1 MRKILRAGFL
11 CILCILCTL
20 LFSHNLP
27 AASYT
32 VQKGETL
39 YQIAKSQ
46 STSVEALTKAN
57 PTINP
62 QRLHPGDVL
71 RLPSSPTS
79 APTPPAPAKTSP
91 SPVAQTKTTPPTEW
105 VRIKKGD
112 SLAKIARENNLT
124 ITDLQRWNRLSGDSL
139 RSGDLLRLRP
149 PPSSTPTKITSTSSP
164 SKTLP
169 TPSLS
174 PPKPAT
180 RELIFIEPARAQ
192 IDAPKDRLRDWE
204 YIVVHH
210 SGTSGGNAK
219 IFDYFHRHTR
229 GMENGMAYHFVIGNG
244 SDSGDGQI
252 EVGSRWLQ
260 QKQGGHLASE
270 ALNEIAIGICLVGD
284 FSTHRLGPRQ
294 TASLIELVQYLRRL
308 QPDSK
313 LKFRLHRE
321 INTKPT
327 ECPGKLFPSTAIH
340 EILD

>member
-1 MRKILRAGFL
+1 MPMRKIFQLA
-11 CILCILCTL
+11 CIGP
-20 LFSHNLP
+20 LFWTHCVR

-32 VQKGETL
+32 VQKGETF

-71 RLPSSPTS
+71 RLPSSPTPS
-79 APTPPAPAKTSP
+79 TTAKTSP
-91 SPVAQTKTTPPTEW
+91 SPIAQTKPTPPTEW

-112 SLAKIARENNLT
+112 SLAKIARENNLS
-124 ITDLQRWNRLSGDSL
+124 IADLQRWNRLSGDSL

-149 PPSSTPTKITSTSSP
+149 PPSISSTPMQ
-164 SKTLP
+164 
-169 TPSLS
+169 TPPPS
-174 PPKPAT
+174 PPKPVT
-180 RELIFIEPARAQ
+180 RELIFVEPARSQ

-219 IFDYFHRHTR
+219 IFDYFHRQTR

-270 ALNEIAIGICLVGD
+270 SLNEIAIGICLVGD

-294 TASLIELVQYLRRL
+294 TASLIELVQYLHKL

-327 ECPGKLFPSTAIH
+327 ECPGKLFPSSAIH

>member
-1 MRKILRAGFL
+1 MRKILRADFI
-11 CILCILCTL
+11 CTLCTL
-20 LFSHNLP
+20 LCSHNLP

-32 VQKGETL
+32 VQKGETF

-46 STSVEALTKAN
+46 STSVEALAKAN

-71 RLPSSPTS
+71 RLPSSPTPPPSS
-79 APTPPAPAKTSP
+79 APTPSTPAKTSL
-91 SPVAQTKTTPPTEW
+91 SPIGQTKPTPPTEW

-112 SLAKIARENNLT
+112 SLAKIARENNLS
-124 ITDLQRWNRLSGDSL
+124 IADLQRWNRLSGNSL

-149 PPSSTPTKITSTSSP
+149 PPSISSTPIPTPPPSSP
-164 SKTLP
+164 NP
-169 TPSLS
+169 T
-174 PPKPAT
+174 T
-180 RELIFIEPARAQ
+180 RELIFVEPARSQ

-210 SGTSGGNAK
+210 SGTSGGHAK

-294 TASLIELVQYLRRL
+294 TASLIELVQYLRKL

-327 ECPGKLFPSTAIH
+327 ECPGKLFPSSAIH

>member
-1 MRKILRAGFL
+1 MRKIFQLA
-11 CILCILCTL
+11 CIGP
-20 LFSHNLP
+20 LFWTHCLQ

-57 PTINP
+57 PGINP
-62 QRLHPGDVL
+62 QRLHAGDIL
-71 RLPSSPTS
+71 RLPSNPAPSSPPPTS
-79 APTPPAPAKTSP
+79 APTPPTPAKTTLSP
-91 SPVAQTKTTPPTEW
+91 IAQTKPTPPTEW

-112 SLAKIARENNLT
+112 SLAKISREYHVS
-124 ITDLQRWNRLSGDSL
+124 IEDLRRWNRLSGDTL
-139 RSGDLLRLRP
+139 RLGNLLRLRP
-149 PPSSTPTKITSTSSP
+149 PLSSTPTSSP
-164 SKTLP
+164 QKTLP
-169 TPSLS
+169 TPPPST
-174 PPKPAT
+174 PKPVT
-180 RELIFIEPARAQ
+180 RELIFVEPARYQ

-270 ALNEIAIGICLVGD
+270 SLNEIAIGICLVGD

-294 TASLIELVQYLRRL
+294 TASLIELVQYLRKL

-327 ECPGKLFPSTAIH
+327 ECPGKLFPSSAIH

>member
-1 MRKILRAGFL
+1 MRMRKILRAGFL
-11 CILCILCTL
+11 CILCTL
-20 LFSHNLP
+20 LCSHNLP

-32 VQKGETL
+32 VQKGETF

-46 STSVEALTKAN
+46 STSVEALAKAN

-79 APTPPAPAKTSP
+79 TPTSAPTPSTPAKTSP
-91 SPVAQTKTTPPTEW
+91 SPVAQTKPTPPTEW

-112 SLAKIARENNLT
+112 SLAKISREYHVS
-124 ITDLQRWNRLSGDSL
+124 IEDLRRWNRLSGDTL
-139 RSGDLLRLRP
+139 RLGNLLRLRP
-149 PPSSTPTKITSTSSP
+149 PLSSTPTSSP
-164 SKTLP
+164 QKTLP
-169 TPSLS
+169 TPPPST
-174 PPKPAT
+174 PKPVT
-180 RELIFIEPARAQ
+180 RELIFVEPARYQ

-270 ALNEIAIGICLVGD
+270 SLNEIAIGICLVGD

-294 TASLIELVQYLRRL
+294 TASLIELVQYLRKL

-327 ECPGKLFPSTAIH
+327 ECPGKLFPSPALH

>member
-1 MRKILRAGFL
+1 MRKMFQLA
-11 CILCILCTL
+11 CIGP
-20 LFSHNLP
+20 LFWTHCLQ
-27 AASYT
+27 AAAYT

-57 PTINP
+57 PGINP
-62 QRLHPGDVL
+62 QRLHAGDIL
-71 RLPSSPTS
+71 RLPSTPAPSSPSPTS
-79 APTPPAPAKTSP
+79 APTPSTPAKTTLSP
-91 SPVAQTKTTPPTEW
+91 TVQTKPTPPPEW
-105 VRIKKGD
+105 AKIKKGD
-112 SLAKIARENNLT
+112 SLAKISREYRVS
-124 ITDLQRWNRLSGDSL
+124 IEDLRRWNRLSGDTL
-139 RSGDLLRLRP
+139 RLGELLRLRP
-149 PPSSTPTKITSTSSP
+149 PPSISSTPIQTPPPSP
-164 SKTLP
+164 SKP
-169 TPSLS
+169 T
-174 PPKPAT
+174 T
-180 RELIFIEPARAQ
+180 RELIFVEPARSQ

-210 SGTSGGNAK
+210 SGTSGGSAK

-270 ALNEIAIGICLVGD
+270 SLNEIAIGICLVGD
-284 FSTHRLGPRQ
+284 FSTHRLGSRQ
-294 TASLIELVQYLRRL
+294 TASLIELVQVLRKL
-308 QPDSK
+308 QPNSK

-327 ECPGKLFPSTAIH
+327 ECPGKLFPSSAIH

>member
-1 MRKILRAGFL
+1 MRMRKILRAGFL
-11 CILCILCTL
+11 CTL
-20 LFSHNLP
+20 LCSHNLP

-39 YQIAKSQ
+39 YQIARSQ
-46 STSVEALTKAN
+46 STTVEALTKAN

-71 RLPSSPTS
+71 RLPSSPT
-79 APTPPAPAKTSP
+79 PTPTSSTPAKTSP
-91 SPVAQTKTTPPTEW
+91 SPVAQTKPTPPTEW

-149 PPSSTPTKITSTSSP
+149 PSSSTPTKITSTS
-164 SKTLP
+164 KTIP
-169 TPSLS
+169 TPPPSS
-174 PPKPAT
+174 PKPAT

-219 IFDYFHRHTR
+219 IFDYFHRQTR

-270 ALNEIAIGICLVGD
+270 SLNEIAIGICLVGD

-294 TASLIELVQYLRRL
+294 TASLIELVQYLRKL

-327 ECPGKLFPSTAIH
+327 ECPGKLFPSSAIH

>member
-11 CILCILCTL
+11 CILCTL
-20 LFSHNLP
+20 LCSHNLP

-32 VQKGETL
+32 VQKGETF

-62 QRLHPGDVL
+62 QRLRPGDVL
-71 RLPSSPTS
+71 RLPSSPTPS
-79 APTPPAPAKTSP
+79 TPAKTNP
-91 SPVAQTKTTPPTEW
+91 SPTVQTKPNPPTEW

-149 PPSSTPTKITSTSSP
+149 PSSSTPTKITSTS
-164 SKTLP
+164 KTIP
-169 TPSLS
+169 TPPPSS
-174 PPKPAT
+174 PKPAT
-180 RELIFIEPARAQ
+180 RELIFIEPARTQ

-219 IFDYFHRHTR
+219 IFDYFHRQTR

-294 TASLIELVQYLRRL
+294 TASLIELVQYLRKL

-327 ECPGKLFPSTAIH
+327 ECPGKLFPSSALH

>member
-1 MRKILRAGFL
+1 MPMRKIFQLA
-11 CILCILCTL
+11 CIGP
-20 LFSHNLP
+20 LFWTHCVR

-32 VQKGETL
+32 VQKGETF

-71 RLPSSPTS
+71 RLPSSPTPS
-79 APTPPAPAKTSP
+79 TTAKTSP
-91 SPVAQTKTTPPTEW
+91 SPIAQTKPTPPTEW

-112 SLAKIARENNLT
+112 SLAKIARENNLS
-124 ITDLQRWNRLSGDSL
+124 IADLQRWNRLSGDSL

-149 PPSSTPTKITSTSSP
+149 PPSISSTPMQ
-164 SKTLP
+164 
-169 TPSLS
+169 TPPPS
-174 PPKPAT
+174 PPKPVT
-180 RELIFIEPARAQ
+180 RELIFVEPARSQ

-219 IFDYFHRHTR
+219 IFDYFHRQTR

-270 ALNEIAIGICLVGD
+270 SLNEIAIGICLVGD

-294 TASLIELVQYLRRL
+294 TASLIELVQYLRKL

-327 ECPGKLFPSTAIH
+327 ECPGKLFPSPAIH

>member
-1 MRKILRAGFL
+1 MRKIFQLA
-11 CILCILCTL
+11 CIGP
-20 LFSHNLP
+20 LFWTHCLQ

-57 PTINP
+57 PGINP
-62 QRLHPGDVL
+62 QRLHAGDIL
-71 RLPSSPTS
+71 RLPSNPAPSSPPPTS
-79 APTPPAPAKTSP
+79 APTPPTPAKTTLSP
-91 SPVAQTKTTPPTEW
+91 IAQTKPTPPTEW

-112 SLAKIARENNLT
+112 SLAKISREYHVS
-124 ITDLQRWNRLSGDSL
+124 IEDLRRWNRLSGDTL
-139 RSGDLLRLRP
+139 RLGNLLRLRP
-149 PPSSTPTKITSTSSP
+149 PLSSTPTFSP
-164 SKTLP
+164 QKTLP
-169 TPSLS
+169 TPPPST
-174 PPKPAT
+174 PKPVT
-180 RELIFIEPARAQ
+180 RELIFVEPARYQ

-294 TASLIELVQYLRRL
+294 TASLIELVQYLRKL

-327 ECPGKLFPSTAIH
+327 ECPGKLFPSSALH
-340 EILD
+340 EILG

>member
-11 CILCILCTL
+11 CILCTFLC
-20 LFSHNLP
+20 SHNLP

-62 QRLHPGDVL
+62 QRLRPGDVL
-71 RLPSSPTS
+71 RLPSSPTPS
-79 APTPPAPAKTSP
+79 TPAKTNP
-91 SPVAQTKTTPPTEW
+91 SPTVQTKPTPPTEW

-112 SLAKIARENNLT
+112 SLAKISREYHVS
-124 ITDLQRWNRLSGDSL
+124 IEDLRRWNRLSGDTL
-139 RSGDLLRLRP
+139 RLGNLLRLRP
-149 PPSSTPTKITSTSSP
+149 PLSSTPTSSP
-164 SKTLP
+164 QKTLP

-174 PPKPAT
+174 TPKPVT
-180 RELIFIEPARAQ
+180 RELIFVEPARYQ

-270 ALNEIAIGICLVGD
+270 SLNEIAIGICLVGD

-294 TASLIELVQYLRRL
+294 TASLIELVQYLRKL

-327 ECPGKLFPSTAIH
+327 ECPGKLFPSSALH
-340 EILD
+340 EILG

>member
-11 CILCILCTL
+11 YTL
-20 LFSHNLP
+20 LCSHNLP

-71 RLPSSPTS
+71 RLPSSPTPTPTS
-79 APTPPAPAKTSP
+79 APTPSTPAKTSP
-91 SPVAQTKTTPPTEW
+91 SPIAQTKPTHPTEW

-112 SLAKIARENNLT
+112 SLVKIARENNLS
-124 ITDLQRWNRLSGDSL
+124 IADLQRWNRLSGDSL

-149 PPSSTPTKITSTSSP
+149 PPSSSPTQTNTPSSP
-164 SKTLP
+164 PKTLP
-169 TPSLS
+169 TPPPS
-174 PPKPAT
+174 PSKPLT

-294 TASLIELVQYLRRL
+294 TASLIELVQYLRKL

-327 ECPGKLFPSTAIH
+327 ECPGKLFPSSAIH

>member
-1 MRKILRAGFL
+1 MRKILRAGF
-11 CILCILCTL
+11 LCTL

-39 YQIAKSQ
+39 YQIARSQ
-46 STSVEALTKAN
+46 STTVEALTKAN

-62 QRLHPGDVL
+62 QRLHPGEVL
-71 RLPSSPTS
+71 RLPSSPPPPAIS
-79 APTPPAPAKTSP
+79 APTPSP
-91 SPVAQTKTTPPTEW
+91 FPISQTKPTPPTEW

-164 SKTLP
+164 SKTIP
-169 TPSLS
+169 TPPPSS
-174 PPKPAT
+174 PKPAT

-219 IFDYFHRHTR
+219 IFDYFHRQTR

-270 ALNEIAIGICLVGD
+270 SLNEIAIGICLVGD

-294 TASLIELVQYLRRL
+294 TASLIELVQYLRKL

-327 ECPGKLFPSTAIH
+327 ECPGKLFPSSAIH